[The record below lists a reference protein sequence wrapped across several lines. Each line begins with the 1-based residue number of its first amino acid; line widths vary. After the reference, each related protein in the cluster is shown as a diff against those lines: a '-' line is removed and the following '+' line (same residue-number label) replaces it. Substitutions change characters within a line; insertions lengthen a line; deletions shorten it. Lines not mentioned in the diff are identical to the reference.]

1 MLTEGEEILLLG
13 LKLAIFGREN
23 EVLIDDLDIKSY
35 GTITFTQ
42 QPTKLH
48 LKVTEQDRVEF
59 LELEK
64 PTVSTAELFREPNAA
79 GFGH

>member
-35 GTITFTQ
+35 GTITFTHQ
-42 QPTKLH
+42 TDNIEKAL
-48 LKVTEQDRVEF
+48 LRKSVYSKYRCF
-59 LELEK
+59 LYRIN
-64 PTVSTAELFREPNAA
+64 AEPF
-79 GFGH
+79 